1 MTTTQGR
8 FQYDVTKTQVVDPT
22 DVAVLDAT
30 STPTLTLTT
39 CNPRYSAATRMVV
52 TASLVS
58 PVVPAAP
65 VAKRSRK
72 HREQAIAPSTE
83 LLASDGSLPGPSGGA
98 SPAPP
103 SPWPSGWCTDAFR
116 HWWVY
121 GAGAVGLLVLL
132 FYFFGQ
138 LSPLL
143 PAGY

>member
-1 MTTTQGR
+1 
-8 FQYDVTKTQVVDPT
+8 
-22 DVAVLDAT
+22 
-30 STPTLTLTT
+30 
-39 CNPRYSAATRMVV
+39 MVV

-65 VAKRSRK
+65 VAKPPGTTANK
-72 HREQAIAPSTE
+72 VAPSTE
-83 LLASDGSLPGPSGGA
+83 LLASDGGWSGAVWWGLA
-98 SPAPP
+98 CAALALAV
-103 SPWPSGWCTDAFR
+103 WLVHRRLR

-143 PAGY
+143 RAGY